1 MSIRIIRPTMTM
13 VDNILCR
20 VYEYESWI
28 FNDCAIVQNR
38 DRTFTALLMVQIDDG
53 YLYYGFIPKLH
64 PYAGLYSTRE
74 KLDTACENF
83 EDLWDARIELV
94 NRATEY
100 AERMYAVTKKEV
112 EE

>member
-13 VDNILCR
+13 VADVLCR

-83 EDLWDARIELV
+83 EDLPKNAFIEAV
-94 NRATEY
+94 DWAHVKEGNRY
-100 AERMYAVTKKEV
+100 YP
-112 EE
+112 